1 MLAGR
6 PAHSPTPIVGNP
18 KQSPTYAFL
27 TPRAPY
33 AAMDLAPAAFVKR
46 VHEVLPD
53 LRSAAME
60 AVIYTF
66 ISSRRK
72 EE

>member
-1 MLAGR
+1 MALTHWR
-6 PAHSPTPIVGNP
+6 EEIRRLR
-18 KQSPTYAFL
+18 FL
-27 TPRAPY
+27 MAQ
-33 AAMDLAPAAFVKR
+33 ADDLAPAAFVKR